1 METLRE
7 YGSAVRLV
15 RNVRNDGTFPGSARG
30 ELLVRRGSI
39 GYVVDCG
46 TFLMDQ
52 IIYSVHFLDAGRVV
66 GCRAEEVIDAD
77 APWIDTRFESR
88 ERVAAARTLA
98 SASGVTV
105 APGAEGEILMVLRDQ
120 PGGPAYHVHF
130 DCLPGKPLVVREVAL
145 APVEEPY
152 ALSPQGQAS

>member
-15 RNVRNDGTFPGSARG
+15 RNVRNDGTYPGAERG

-39 GYVVDCG
+39 GYVVDSG

-52 IIYSVHFLDAGRVV
+52 IIYSVHFLEAGRIV
-66 GCRAEEVIDAD
+66 GCRDEEVIDAD
-77 APWIDTRFESR
+77 EPWVETRFESR

-98 SASGVTV
+98 SASGISVP
-105 APGAEGEILMVLRDQ
+105 PGAVGEILKVLRDR
-120 PGGPAYHVHF
+120 PDGPAYHVHF
-130 DCLPGKPLVVREVAL
+130 ACLPGKPLVVRESALQPCGSDDASSGGVA
-145 APVEEPY
+145 P
-152 ALSPQGQAS
+152 